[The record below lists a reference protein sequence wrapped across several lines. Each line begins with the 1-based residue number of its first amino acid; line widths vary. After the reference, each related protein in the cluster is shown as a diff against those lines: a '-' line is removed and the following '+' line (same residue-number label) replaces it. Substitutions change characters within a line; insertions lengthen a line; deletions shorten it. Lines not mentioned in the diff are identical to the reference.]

1 VSVVQF
7 FLSTANLP
15 FVFALGVS
23 VLFVVLQWSG
33 LLGLL
38 GGGGDADADGDAEGD
53 VDGDADVEADVDG
66 DADGGDADGDAD
78 DADADDVDADDAAP
92 AMLRLPLTVRAP
104 VAAIAFAMTG
114 FALNA
119 LLYAEAPS
127 VPLLTLVWTLPTGV
141 LSGLVAGKLMARV
154 LAPLLDDRRN
164 AAPERRSLVGRIG
177 TVISTAVSADF
188 GEVRRF
194 YRRCGADEALVR
206 TGSGGN
212 KVVIGGGILVYPIL
226 HQLMRVSLRSREALG
241 RAQRQE
247 RARHAD
253 KIKANVTTELYIKVE
268 PLAEDVLAAARSSV
282 SATST
287 STRSASSSKA
297 SSPTRSAAWPRTRRS

>member
-38 GGGGDADADGDAEGD
+38 GGGGDADADGDVDGDADVDADADGD
-53 VDGDADVEADVDG
+53 VDGDA
-66 DADGGDADGDAD
+66 DAD
-78 DADADDVDADDAAP
+78 DADADDADADDADAEDAAP

-119 LLYAEAPS
+119 LLYAEAPA
-127 VPLLTLVWTLPTGV
+127 VPLLTLLWTLPSGI
-141 LSGLVAGKLMARV
+141 LSGFVAGKLMARV

-188 GEVRRF
+188 GEVRIK
-194 YRRCGADEALVR
+194 DE
-206 TGSGGN
+206 SG
-212 KVVIGGGILVYPIL
+212 
-226 HQLMRVSLRSREALG
+226 HQLRVVV
-241 RAQRQE
+241 
-247 RARHAD
+247 
-253 KIKANVTTELYIKVE
+253 K
-268 PLAEDVLAAARSSV
+268 LAEDAAA
-282 SATST
+282 
-287 STRSASSSKA
+287 
-297 SSPTRSAAWPRTRRS
+297 PREGDEVVVVDLDERGTPKVAPLNLRLTTPR

>member
-1 VSVVQF
+1 MSVVQF

-188 GEVRRF
+188 GEVRIK
-194 YRRCGADEALVR
+194 DE
-206 TGSGGN
+206 SG
-212 KVVIGGGILVYPIL
+212 
-226 HQLMRVSLRSREALG
+226 HQLRVVV
-241 RAQRQE
+241 
-247 RARHAD
+247 
-253 KIKANVTTELYIKVE
+253 K
-268 PLAEDVLAAARSSV
+268 LAEDAAA
-282 SATST
+282 
-287 STRSASSSKA
+287 
-297 SSPTRSAAWPRTRRS
+297 PREGDEVVVVDLDERGTPKVAPLNLRLTTPR

>member
-1 VSVVQF
+1 MSVVQF

-53 VDGDADVEADVDG
+53 VDGDADVDAEADVD
-66 DADGGDADGDAD
+66 GDADGDAD
-78 DADADDVDADDAAP
+78 DADADDADADHAAP
-92 AMLRLPLTVRAP
+92 VMLRLPLTVRAP

-119 LLYAEAPS
+119 LLYAEAPV
-127 VPLLTLVWTLPTGV
+127 VPLVTLLWTLPTGI

-188 GEVRRF
+188 GEVRIK
-194 YRRCGADEALVR
+194 DE
-206 TGSGGN
+206 SG
-212 KVVIGGGILVYPIL
+212 
-226 HQLMRVSLRSREALG
+226 HQLRVVV
-241 RAQRQE
+241 
-247 RARHAD
+247 
-253 KIKANVTTELYIKVE
+253 K
-268 PLAEDVLAAARSSV
+268 LAEDAAA
-282 SATST
+282 
-287 STRSASSSKA
+287 
-297 SSPTRSAAWPRTRRS
+297 PREGDEVVVVDLDERGTPKVAPLNLRLTTPR